1 MYFVFKTVYNIIIE
15 EVYGMEI
22 KKRTKKQKSDLQK
35 QLDNAR
41 KKSRSLLPIHTLEVE
56 LRVNQEQKK
65 LLIDTSE
72 QMRQLSNVLIGTF
85 KKNYE
90 QMIRTKRYKKT
101 MNKYFEITEKISKIN
116 NKIDNTND
124 KKLLRELKNFKKQLE
139 DDKKLISNQLEDIRI
154 DFNIFKSYYTKK
166 AEFLYK
172 NIFTNL
178 NSILALKVAN
188 RCWLQFEKLMFKSKT
203 KKIKFKKYGFL
214 PSLEGKQAEKCIILK
229 QKQDKLYINALGES
243 FDLKIKNNDIY
254 TKNLLELIKVYMND
268 SENIENININRVMNG
283 QKPLDT
289 YRIIF
294 NRIVIKRI
302 RGKFRFYV
310 QILYEGR
317 PWKLDKNGNLKN
329 KQGTGRIGIDY
340 GTSTIAVVSESKV
353 IYKNLAEEANNLKH
367 IERQLKILKRKMDR
381 SRRSTNPDCFNSDGT
396 YKKGTKIKVKSR
408 NYKKILKQ
416 FREINRKLS
425 CIKNYEIGRDANII
439 RSFGDQI
446 YGEHMN
452 FQGLAKRS
460 KNTTINQNT
469 GKINK
474 KKRFGKSISNRCPGL
489 MVSTLKNKFG
499 NGYHEV
505 NTWEFKASQ
514 YNHITNTCIKKK
526 LSQRIQELDYNG
538 ETITIQRDLYSAFL
552 LMNSNN
558 TLDKPDLN
566 LCNITFENFIVNHTI
581 CINNLKANNI
591 KVNNSKY

>member
-1 MYFVFKTVYNIIIE
+1 
-15 EVYGMEI
+15 MEI
-22 KKRTKKQKSDLQK
+22 KKRTKKQKSDRQK
-35 QLDNAR
+35 KLDNAR

-116 NKIDNTND
+116 NKIDNTDD
-124 KKLLRELKNFKKQLE
+124 KKLLKELKNNKKLLE

-178 NSILALKVAN
+178 NSILALKVVD

-214 PSLEGKQAEKCIILK
+214 PSLEGKQAERCIVLK
-229 QKQDKLYINALGES
+229 QNVNGLYINTLGES
-243 FDLKIKNNDIY
+243 FELKIKNNDIY

-268 SENIENININRVMNG
+268 SENIENVNIDRVTNG

-353 IYKNLAEEANNLKH
+353 IYKNLAEEANNLKGL
-367 IERQLKILKRKMDR
+367 ERQLKILQRKMDR
-381 SRRSTNPDCFNSDGT
+381 SRRSTNPNCFNSDGT

-425 CIKNYEIGRDANII
+425 CIKKYEIGRDANII
-439 RSFGDQI
+439 RSLGDQI

>member
-1 MYFVFKTVYNIIIE
+1 
-15 EVYGMEI
+15 MEI
-22 KKRTKKQKSDLQK
+22 KKRTKKQKSDRQK
-35 QLDNAR
+35 KLDSAR

-56 LRVNQEQKK
+56 LKVNREQKK

-85 KKNYE
+85 KKNYK
-90 QMIRTKRYKKT
+90 QMIRTKQYKKT
-101 MNKYFEITEKISKIN
+101 MNEYFEITEKISKIN
-116 NKIDNTND
+116 NKIDNTDD
-124 KKLLRELKNFKKQLE
+124 KKLLKELKNSKKQLE

-154 DFNIFKSYYTKK
+154 NFNIFNSYYTKK

-172 NIFTNL
+172 NVFTNL
-178 NSILALKVAN
+178 NSVLALKVAN

-214 PSLEGKQAEKCIILK
+214 PSLEGKQAERCIVLK
-229 QKQDKLYINALGES
+229 QKQDKMYINALGES
-243 FDLKIKNNDIY
+243 FELKIKNNDIY
-254 TKNLLELIKVYMND
+254 TKNLLELIKVYIND
-268 SENIENININRVMNG
+268 SENIENINIDRVING

-317 PWKLDKNGNLKN
+317 SWKLDKNGNLKN

-353 IYKNLAEEANNLKH
+353 IYKNLAEEANNLKNL
-367 IERQLKILKRKMDR
+367 ERQLTLFQRKMDR
-381 SRRSTNPDCFNSDGT
+381 SRRSTNSDCFNSDGT

-408 NYKKILKQ
+408 NYRKILKQ

-425 CIKNYEIGRDANII
+425 CIKKYEIGRDTNII
-439 RSFGDQI
+439 RSLGDQI

-469 GKINK
+469 SKINK

-581 CINNLKANNI
+581 CINNLKVNNI

>member
-1 MYFVFKTVYNIIIE
+1 
-15 EVYGMEI
+15 MEI
-22 KKRTKKQKSDLQK
+22 KKRTKKQKSDRQK

-116 NKIDNTND
+116 NKIDNTDD
-124 KKLLRELKNFKKQLE
+124 KKLLKELKNFKKQLE
-139 DDKKLISNQLEDIRI
+139 DDKKLISNQLENIRI

-178 NSILALKVAN
+178 NSVLALKVVN

-229 QKQDKLYINALGES
+229 QKQDKLYINTLGES
-243 FDLKIKNNDIY
+243 FELKIKNNDIY

-268 SENIENININRVMNG
+268 SENIENVNIDRVKNG

-329 KQGTGRIGIDY
+329 KQGAGRIGIDY

-353 IYKNLAEEANNLKH
+353 IYKNLAEEANNLKGL
-367 IERQLKILKRKMDR
+367 ERQLKILQRKMDR
-381 SRRSTNPDCFNSDGT
+381 SRRSTNPNCFNSDGT
-396 YKKGTKIKVKSR
+396 YKKGTKIKIKSR

-425 CIKNYEIGRDANII
+425 CIKKYEIGRDANII
-439 RSFGDQI
+439 RSLGDQI

-460 KNTTINQNT
+460 KNTTVNQNT

>member
-1 MYFVFKTVYNIIIE
+1 
-15 EVYGMEI
+15 MEI
-22 KKRTKKQKSDLQK
+22 KKRTKKQKSDRQK
-35 QLDNAR
+35 KLDNAR

-116 NKIDNTND
+116 NKIDNTDD
-124 KKLLRELKNFKKQLE
+124 KKLLKELKNNKKSLE

-166 AEFLYK
+166 AEFLYQ

-178 NSILALKVAN
+178 NSILALKVVD

-214 PSLEGKQAEKCIILK
+214 PSLEGKQAERCIVLK
-229 QKQDKLYINALGES
+229 QNVNGLYINTLGES
-243 FDLKIKNNDIY
+243 FELKIKNNDIY

-268 SENIENININRVMNG
+268 SENIENVNIDRVTNG

-367 IERQLKILKRKMDR
+367 IERQLKILRRKMDR

-425 CIKNYEIGRDANII
+425 CIKKYEIGRDANII
-439 RSFGDQI
+439 RSLGDQI

-452 FQGLAKRS
+452 FQGLVKRS

-499 NGYHEV
+499 NRYHEV

-552 LMNSNN
+552 LMNSND

>member
-1 MYFVFKTVYNIIIE
+1 
-15 EVYGMEI
+15 MEI
-22 KKRTKKQKSDLQK
+22 KKRTKKQKSDRQK
-35 QLDNAR
+35 KLDSAR

-56 LRVNQEQKK
+56 LKVNREQKK

-116 NKIDNTND
+116 NKIDNTDD
-124 KKLLRELKNFKKQLE
+124 KKLLKELKNSKKQLE

-154 DFNIFKSYYTKK
+154 NFNIFNSYYTKK

-172 NIFTNL
+172 NVFTNL
-178 NSILALKVAN
+178 NSVLALKVTN

-214 PSLEGKQAEKCIILK
+214 PSLEGKQAERCIVLK

-243 FDLKIKNNDIY
+243 FELKIKNNDIY
-254 TKNLLELIKVYMND
+254 TKNLLELIKVYIND
-268 SENIENININRVMNG
+268 SENIENINIDRVING

-329 KQGTGRIGIDY
+329 KQGTGRVGIDY

-367 IERQLKILKRKMDR
+367 LERQLKILQRKMDR

-425 CIKNYEIGRDANII
+425 CIKKYEIGRDVNII
-439 RSFGDQI
+439 RSLGDQI

-581 CINNLKANNI
+581 CINNLKVNNI

>member
-1 MYFVFKTVYNIIIE
+1 
-15 EVYGMEI
+15 MEI
-22 KKRTKKQKSDLQK
+22 KKRTKKQKSDRQK
-35 QLDNAR
+35 KLDNAR

-178 NSILALKVAN
+178 NSILALKVVD

-243 FDLKIKNNDIY
+243 FELKIKNNDIY

-268 SENIENININRVMNG
+268 SENIENININRVMND

-317 PWKLDKNGNLKN
+317 HWKLDKNGNLKN

-353 IYKNLAEEANNLKH
+353 IYKNLAEEANNLKGL
-367 IERQLKILKRKMDR
+367 ERQLKILQRKMDR
-381 SRRSTNPDCFNSDGT
+381 SRRSTNPNCFNSDGT

-425 CIKNYEIGRDANII
+425 CIKKYEIGRDANII
-439 RSFGDQI
+439 RSLGDQI

-452 FQGLAKRS
+452 FQGLTKRS
-460 KNTTINQNT
+460 KNTIVNQNT

-489 MVSTLKNKFG
+489 MVSTLKNKFKD
-499 NGYHEV
+499 GYHEV

-514 YNHITNTCIKKK
+514 YNHITNTCTKKK

-552 LMNSNN
+552 LMNSND

>member
-1 MYFVFKTVYNIIIE
+1 
-15 EVYGMEI
+15 MEI
-22 KKRTKKQKSDLQK
+22 KKRTKKQKSDRQK
-35 QLDNAR
+35 QLDSAR

-116 NKIDNTND
+116 NKIDNTDD
-124 KKLLRELKNFKKQLE
+124 KKLLKELKNNKKLLE
-139 DDKKLISNQLEDIRI
+139 DDKKLISNQLENIRI
-154 DFNIFKSYYTKK
+154 DFNIFKSYYIKK
-166 AEFLYK
+166 AKFLYK

-178 NSILALKVAN
+178 NSILALKVVD

-254 TKNLLELIKVYMND
+254 IKNLLELIKVYMND
-268 SENIENININRVMNG
+268 SENIENINIDKVMNG

-353 IYKNLAEEANNLKH
+353 IYKNLAEEANNLKGL
-367 IERQLKILKRKMDR
+367 ERQLKILQRKMDR

-425 CIKNYEIGRDANII
+425 CIKKYEIGRDANII
-439 RSFGDQI
+439 RSLGDQI

-460 KNTTINQNT
+460 KNTTVNQNT

-552 LMNSNN
+552 LMNSND

>member
-1 MYFVFKTVYNIIIE
+1 
-15 EVYGMEI
+15 MEI
-22 KKRTKKQKSDLQK
+22 KKRTKKQKLDRQK
-35 QLDNAR
+35 KLDNAR

-56 LRVNQEQKK
+56 LRVNQKQKK
-65 LLIDTSE
+65 LLVNTSE

-116 NKIDNTND
+116 NKIDNTDD
-124 KKLLRELKNFKKQLE
+124 KKLLKELKNFKKQLE

-154 DFNIFKSYYTKK
+154 DFNIFESYYTKK

-178 NSILALKVAN
+178 NSVLALKVVN

-214 PSLEGKQAEKCIILK
+214 PSLEGKQAERCIVLK
-229 QKQDKLYINALGES
+229 QNVNGLYINTLGES
-243 FDLKIKNNDIY
+243 FELKIKNNDIY

-268 SENIENININRVMNG
+268 SENIENVNIDRVTNG

-353 IYKNLAEEANNLKH
+353 IYKNLAEEANNLKGL
-367 IERQLKILKRKMDR
+367 ERQLKILQRKMDR
-381 SRRSTNPDCFNSDGT
+381 SRRFNNPDCFNSNGT

-425 CIKNYEIGRDANII
+425 CIKKYEIGRDANII
-439 RSFGDQI
+439 RSLGDQI

-460 KNTTINQNT
+460 KNATVNRNT

>member
-1 MYFVFKTVYNIIIE
+1 
-15 EVYGMEI
+15 MEI
-22 KKRTKKQKSDLQK
+22 KKRTKKQKSDRQK

-116 NKIDNTND
+116 NKIDNAND
-124 KKLLRELKNFKKQLE
+124 KKLLKELKNFKKQLE
-139 DDKKLISNQLEDIRI
+139 DDKKIISNQLEDIRI

-166 AEFLYK
+166 AEFLYQ

-178 NSILALKVAN
+178 NSILALKVVD

-214 PSLEGKQAEKCIILK
+214 PSLEGKQAERCIVLK
-229 QKQDKLYINALGES
+229 QKQNKLYINTLGKS
-243 FDLKIKNNDIY
+243 FELKIKNNDIY
-254 TKNLLELIKVYMND
+254 TKNLLELIRIYIND
-268 SENIENININRVMNG
+268 SKNIENINIDRVKNG

-353 IYKNLAEEANNLKH
+353 IYKNLAEEANNLKGL
-367 IERQLKILKRKMDR
+367 ERQLKILQRKMDR

-425 CIKNYEIGRDANII
+425 CIKKYEIGRDANII
-439 RSFGDQI
+439 RSLGDQI

-460 KNTTINQNT
+460 KNITINQNT

-489 MVSTLKNKFG
+489 MVSTLKNKFKD
-499 NGYHEV
+499 GYHEV

-514 YNHITNTCIKKK
+514 YNHITNTCTKKK

>member
-1 MYFVFKTVYNIIIE
+1 
-15 EVYGMEI
+15 MEI
-22 KKRTKKQKSDLQK
+22 KKRTKKQKSDRQK
-35 QLDNAR
+35 KLDNAR

-101 MNKYFEITEKISKIN
+101 MNEYFEITEKISKIN
-116 NKIDNTND
+116 NKIDNADD
-124 KKLLRELKNFKKQLE
+124 KKLLKELKNFKKQLE

-154 DFNIFKSYYTKK
+154 DFNIFESYYTKK

-178 NSILALKVAN
+178 NSILALKVVD

-243 FDLKIKNNDIY
+243 FELKIKNNDIY

-268 SENIENININRVMNG
+268 SENIENINIDRVTNG

-367 IERQLKILKRKMDR
+367 LERQLKILQRKMDR

-425 CIKNYEIGRDANII
+425 CIKKYEIGRDANII
-439 RSFGDQI
+439 RSLGDQI

-460 KNTTINQNT
+460 KNTTVNRNT

>member
-1 MYFVFKTVYNIIIE
+1 
-15 EVYGMEI
+15 MEI
-22 KKRTKKQKSDLQK
+22 KKRTKKQKSDRQK
-35 QLDNAR
+35 KLDNAT
-41 KKSRSLLPIHTLEVE
+41 KKSRCLLPIHMLEVE

-65 LLIDTSE
+65 LLINTSE

-101 MNKYFEITEKISKIN
+101 MNEYFEITEKISKIN
-116 NKIDNTND
+116 NKIDNTDD
-124 KKLLRELKNFKKQLE
+124 KKLLKELKNFKKQLE

-154 DFNIFKSYYTKK
+154 DFNIFESYYTKK

-178 NSILALKVAN
+178 NSVLALKVVN
-188 RCWLQFEKLMFKSKT
+188 RCWLQFKKLMFKSKT

-214 PSLEGKQAEKCIILK
+214 PSLEGKQAERCIVLK
-229 QKQDKLYINALGES
+229 QKQDKLYINTLGES
-243 FDLKIKNNDIY
+243 FELKIKNNDIY

-268 SENIENININRVMNG
+268 SENIENINIDRVKNG

-367 IERQLKILKRKMDR
+367 LERQLKILQRKMDR
-381 SRRSTNPDCFNSDGT
+381 SRRSTNPNCFNSDGT

-425 CIKNYEIGRDANII
+425 CIKKYEIGRDANII
-439 RSFGDQI
+439 RSLGDQI

>member
-1 MYFVFKTVYNIIIE
+1 
-15 EVYGMEI
+15 MEI
-22 KKRTKKQKSDLQK
+22 KKRTKKQKSDRQK

-72 QMRQLSNVLIGTF
+72 QIRQLSNILIGTF
-85 KKNYE
+85 KKNYK

-116 NKIDNTND
+116 NKIDNTDD
-124 KKLLRELKNFKKQLE
+124 KKLLKELKNNKKSLE

-178 NSILALKVAN
+178 NSILALKVID

-214 PSLEGKQAEKCIILK
+214 PSLEGKQAERCIVLK
-229 QKQDKLYINALGES
+229 QNVNGLYINTLGES
-243 FDLKIKNNDIY
+243 FELKIKNNDIY

-268 SENIENININRVMNG
+268 SENIENININRIMNG

-367 IERQLKILKRKMDR
+367 LERQLKILQRKMDR

-425 CIKNYEIGRDANII
+425 CIKKYEIGRDANII
-439 RSFGDQI
+439 RSLGDQI
-446 YGEHMN
+446 YGERMN

-460 KNTTINQNT
+460 KNTTVNQNT

-538 ETITIQRDLYSAFL
+538 ETIIIQRDLYSAFL

-566 LCNITFENFIVNHTI
+566 LCNMTFENFIVNHTI
-581 CINNLKANNI
+581 CINNLKVNNI

>member
-1 MYFVFKTVYNIIIE
+1 
-15 EVYGMEI
+15 MEI
-22 KKRTKKQKSDLQK
+22 KKRTKKQKSDRQK

-116 NKIDNTND
+116 NKIDDTDD
-124 KKLLRELKNFKKQLE
+124 KKLLKELKNNKKSLE
-139 DDKKLISNQLEDIRI
+139 DDKKLISNQLENIRI

-178 NSILALKVAN
+178 NSILALKVVD

-214 PSLEGKQAEKCIILK
+214 PSLEGKQAETCIILK

-243 FDLKIKNNDIY
+243 FELKIKNNDIY

-268 SENIENININRVMNG
+268 SENIENININRIMNG

-353 IYKNLAEEANNLKH
+353 IYKNLAEEANNLKYL
-367 IERQLKILKRKMDR
+367 ERQLKILQRKMDR

-425 CIKNYEIGRDANII
+425 CIKKYEIGRDANII
-439 RSFGDQI
+439 RSLGDQI

-526 LSQRIQELDYNG
+526 LSQRIQELNYNG

>member
-1 MYFVFKTVYNIIIE
+1 
-15 EVYGMEI
+15 MEI
-22 KKRTKKQKSDLQK
+22 KKRTKKQKSDRQK
-35 QLDNAR
+35 KLDSAR

-56 LRVNQEQKK
+56 LKVNREQKK

-116 NKIDNTND
+116 NKIDNTDD

-172 NIFTNL
+172 NVFTNL
-178 NSILALKVAN
+178 NSVLALKAVD
-188 RCWLQFEKLMFKSKT
+188 RCWLQFEKLMFNSKT

-229 QKQDKLYINALGES
+229 QNVNGLYINALGES

-254 TKNLLELIKVYMND
+254 TKNLLELIKVYIND

-294 NRIVIKRI
+294 NRIVIKKI

-353 IYKNLAEEANNLKH
+353 IYKNLAEEANNLKGL
-367 IERQLKILKRKMDR
+367 ER
-381 SRRSTNPDCFNSDGT
+381 
-396 YKKGTKIKVKSR
+396 
-408 NYKKILKQ
+408 
-416 FREINRKLS
+416 
-425 CIKNYEIGRDANII
+425 
-439 RSFGDQI
+439 
-446 YGEHMN
+446 
-452 FQGLAKRS
+452 
-460 KNTTINQNT
+460 
-469 GKINK
+469 
-474 KKRFGKSISNRCPGL
+474 
-489 MVSTLKNKFG
+489 
-499 NGYHEV
+499 
-505 NTWEFKASQ
+505 
-514 YNHITNTCIKKK
+514 
-526 LSQRIQELDYNG
+526 
-538 ETITIQRDLYSAFL
+538 
-552 LMNSNN
+552 
-558 TLDKPDLN
+558 
-566 LCNITFENFIVNHTI
+566 
-581 CINNLKANNI
+581 
-591 KVNNSKY
+591 

>member
-1 MYFVFKTVYNIIIE
+1 
-15 EVYGMEI
+15 MEI
-22 KKRTKKQKSDLQK
+22 KKRTKKQKSDRQK
-35 QLDNAR
+35 KLDNAR

-56 LRVNQEQKK
+56 LRVNQKQKK

-124 KKLLRELKNFKKQLE
+124 KKLLKELKNNKKSLE
-139 DDKKLISNQLEDIRI
+139 DDKKLISNQLENIRI

-166 AEFLYK
+166 AEFLYQ

-178 NSILALKVAN
+178 NSILALKVVD

-243 FDLKIKNNDIY
+243 FELKIKNNDIY

-268 SENIENININRVMNG
+268 SENIENINIDRVKNG

-367 IERQLKILKRKMDR
+367 LERQLKILQRKMDR
-381 SRRSTNPDCFNSDGT
+381 SRRFNNPDCFNSDGT

-425 CIKNYEIGRDANII
+425 CIKKYEIGRDANII
-439 RSFGDQI
+439 RSLGDQI

-489 MVSTLKNKFG
+489 MVSTLKNKFKD
-499 NGYHEV
+499 GYHEV

-514 YNHITNTCIKKK
+514 YNHITNTCTKKK

-538 ETITIQRDLYSAFL
+538 KTITIQRDLYSAFL

>member
-1 MYFVFKTVYNIIIE
+1 
-15 EVYGMEI
+15 MEI

-56 LRVNQEQKK
+56 LRVNQKQKK
-65 LLIDTSE
+65 LLINTSE

-101 MNKYFEITEKISKIN
+101 INKYFEITEKISKIN
-116 NKIDNTND
+116 NKIDNTDD
-124 KKLLRELKNFKKQLE
+124 KKLLKELKNNKKLLE
-139 DDKKLISNQLEDIRI
+139 DDKKLISNQLENIRI

-166 AEFLYK
+166 AEFLYQ

-178 NSILALKVAN
+178 NSILALKVVD

-229 QKQDKLYINALGES
+229 QNVNGLYINALGES

-254 TKNLLELIKVYMND
+254 IKNLLELIKVYMND
-268 SENIENININRVMNG
+268 SENIENINIDKVMNG

-353 IYKNLAEEANNLKH
+353 IYKNLAEEANNLKGL
-367 IERQLKILKRKMDR
+367 ERQLKILQRKMDR
-381 SRRSTNPDCFNSDGT
+381 SRRSTNPNCFNSDGT

-425 CIKNYEIGRDANII
+425 CIKKYEIGRDANII
-439 RSFGDQI
+439 RSLGDQI

-552 LMNSNN
+552 LMNSND

>member
-1 MYFVFKTVYNIIIE
+1 
-15 EVYGMEI
+15 MEI
-22 KKRTKKQKSDLQK
+22 KKRTKKQKSDRQK
-35 QLDNAR
+35 KLDNAR

-116 NKIDNTND
+116 NKIDNTDD
-124 KKLLRELKNFKKQLE
+124 KKLLKELKNNKKLLE

-166 AEFLYK
+166 AEFLYQ

-178 NSILALKVAN
+178 NSILALKVVD

-214 PSLEGKQAEKCIILK
+214 PSLEGKQAERCIVLK
-229 QKQDKLYINALGES
+229 QNVNGLYINTLGES
-243 FDLKIKNNDIY
+243 FELKIKNNDIY

-268 SENIENININRVMNG
+268 SENIENVNIDRVTNG

-302 RGKFRFYV
+302 RNKFRFYV

-367 IERQLKILKRKMDR
+367 LERQLKILQRKMDR
-381 SRRSTNPDCFNSDGT
+381 SRRFNNPDCFNSDGT

-425 CIKNYEIGRDANII
+425 CIKKYEIGRDANII
-439 RSFGDQI
+439 RSLGDQI

-460 KNTTINQNT
+460 KNTTVNRNT

>member
-1 MYFVFKTVYNIIIE
+1 
-15 EVYGMEI
+15 MEI
-22 KKRTKKQKSDLQK
+22 KKRTKKQKSDRQK
-35 QLDNAR
+35 KLDNAR

-65 LLIDTSE
+65 LLIDASE

-116 NKIDNTND
+116 NKIDNTDD
-124 KKLLRELKNFKKQLE
+124 KKLLKELKNNKKLLE

-178 NSILALKVAN
+178 NSILALKVVD

-214 PSLEGKQAEKCIILK
+214 PSLEGKQAERCIVLK
-229 QKQDKLYINALGES
+229 QNVNGLYINTLGES
-243 FDLKIKNNDIY
+243 FELKIKNNDIY

-268 SENIENININRVMNG
+268 SENIENVNIDRVTNG

-367 IERQLKILKRKMDR
+367 LERQLKILQRKMDR
-381 SRRSTNPDCFNSDGT
+381 SRRSTNPNCFNSDGT

-425 CIKNYEIGRDANII
+425 CIKKYEIGRDANII
-439 RSFGDQI
+439 RSLGDQI

>member
-1 MYFVFKTVYNIIIE
+1 
-15 EVYGMEI
+15 MEI
-22 KKRTKKQKSDLQK
+22 KKRTKKQKSDRQK
-35 QLDNAR
+35 KLDNAR
-41 KKSRSLLPIHTLEVE
+41 KKFRSLLPIHALEVE
-56 LRVNQEQKK
+56 LRVNQKQKK

-101 MNKYFEITEKISKIN
+101 MNEYFEITEKISKIN
-116 NKIDNTND
+116 NKIDNTDD
-124 KKLLRELKNFKKQLE
+124 KKLLRELKNLKKQLE

-154 DFNIFKSYYTKK
+154 DFNIFESYYTKK

-214 PSLEGKQAEKCIILK
+214 PSLEGKQAERCIVLK
-229 QKQDKLYINALGES
+229 QNANGLYVNALGKS
-243 FDLKIKNNDIY
+243 FKLKIKNNDIY

-268 SENIENININRVMNG
+268 SENIENININRIMNG

-310 QILYEGR
+310 QILYEGK

-340 GTSTIAVVSESKV
+340 GTSTIAVVSKSKV

-367 IERQLKILKRKMDR
+367 LERQLKILQRKMDR
-381 SRRSTNPDCFNSDGT
+381 SRRSTNPNCFNSDGT

-425 CIKNYEIGRDANII
+425 CIKKYEIGRDANII
-439 RSFGDQI
+439 RSLGDQI

-514 YNHITNTCIKKK
+514 YNHITNTCTKKK

-566 LCNITFENFIVNHTI
+566 LCNITFENFIVNHII

>member
-1 MYFVFKTVYNIIIE
+1 
-15 EVYGMEI
+15 MEI
-22 KKRTKKQKSDLQK
+22 KKRTKKQKSDRQK
-35 QLDNAR
+35 KLDSAR

-56 LRVNQEQKK
+56 LKVNREQKK

-85 KKNYE
+85 KKNYK
-90 QMIRTKRYKKT
+90 QMIRTKQYKKT
-101 MNKYFEITEKISKIN
+101 MNEYFEITEKISKIN
-116 NKIDNTND
+116 NKIDNTDD
-124 KKLLRELKNFKKQLE
+124 KKLLKELKNSKKQLE

-154 DFNIFKSYYTKK
+154 NFNIFNSYYTKK

-172 NIFTNL
+172 NVFTNL
-178 NSILALKVAN
+178 NSVLALKVTN

-203 KKIKFKKYGFL
+203 KKIKFKKYGFF
-214 PSLEGKQAEKCIILK
+214 PSLEGKQAERCIILK
-229 QKQDKLYINALGES
+229 QKQDKMYINALGES
-243 FDLKIKNNDIY
+243 FELKIKNNDIY

-353 IYKNLAEEANNLKH
+353 IYKNLAEEANNLKNL
-367 IERQLKILKRKMDR
+367 ERQLTLFQRKMDR
-381 SRRSTNPDCFNSDGT
+381 SRRSTNSDCFNSDGT

-408 NYKKILKQ
+408 NYRKILKQ

-425 CIKNYEIGRDANII
+425 CIKKYEIGRDANII
-439 RSFGDQI
+439 RSLGDQI

-514 YNHITNTCIKKK
+514 YNHITNTCTKKK

-581 CINNLKANNI
+581 CINNLKVNNI

>member
-1 MYFVFKTVYNIIIE
+1 
-15 EVYGMEI
+15 MEI
-22 KKRTKKQKSDLQK
+22 KKRTKKQKSDRQK

-72 QMRQLSNVLIGTF
+72 QMRQLSNVLISTF
-85 KKNYE
+85 KKNYK

-101 MNKYFEITEKISKIN
+101 MNEYFEITEKISKIN
-116 NKIDNTND
+116 NKIDNTDD
-124 KKLLRELKNFKKQLE
+124 KKLLKELKNNKKLLE

-178 NSILALKVAN
+178 NSILALKVVD

-214 PSLEGKQAEKCIILK
+214 PSLEGKQAERCIVLK

-254 TKNLLELIKVYMND
+254 IKNLLELIKVYMND
-268 SENIENININRVMNG
+268 SENIENININRVTNG

-353 IYKNLAEEANNLKH
+353 IYKNLAEEANNLKGL
-367 IERQLKILKRKMDR
+367 ERQLKILQRKMDR

-425 CIKNYEIGRDANII
+425 CIKKYEIGRDANII
-439 RSFGDQI
+439 RSLGDQI

-474 KKRFGKSISNRCPGL
+474 KKRFGKSIFNRCPGL

-581 CINNLKANNI
+581 CINNLKVNNI

>member
-1 MYFVFKTVYNIIIE
+1 
-15 EVYGMEI
+15 MEI

-56 LRVNQEQKK
+56 LRVNQKQKK
-65 LLIDTSE
+65 LLINTSE

-101 MNKYFEITEKISKIN
+101 INKYFEITEKISKIN
-116 NKIDNTND
+116 NKIDNTDD
-124 KKLLRELKNFKKQLE
+124 KKLLRELKNLKKQLE
-139 DDKKLISNQLEDIRI
+139 DDKKLISNQLENIRI

-166 AEFLYK
+166 AEFLYQ

-178 NSILALKVAN
+178 NSILALKVVD

-229 QKQDKLYINALGES
+229 QNVNGLYINALGES

-254 TKNLLELIKVYMND
+254 IKNLLELIKVYMND
-268 SENIENININRVMNG
+268 SENIENINIDKVMNG

-353 IYKNLAEEANNLKH
+353 IYKNLAEEANNLKGL
-367 IERQLKILKRKMDR
+367 ERQLKILQRKMDR
-381 SRRSTNPDCFNSDGT
+381 SRRSTNPNCFNSDGT

-425 CIKNYEIGRDANII
+425 CIKKYEIGRDANII
-439 RSFGDQI
+439 RSLGDQI

-552 LMNSNN
+552 LMNSND

>member
-1 MYFVFKTVYNIIIE
+1 
-15 EVYGMEI
+15 MEI
-22 KKRTKKQKSDLQK
+22 KKRTKKQKSDRQK

-65 LLIDTSE
+65 LLVNTSE

-85 KKNYE
+85 KKNYK

-116 NKIDNTND
+116 NKIDNTDD
-124 KKLLRELKNFKKQLE
+124 KKLLKELKNNKKLLE
-139 DDKKLISNQLEDIRI
+139 DDKKLISNQLENIRI

-166 AEFLYK
+166 AEFLYQ

-178 NSILALKVAN
+178 NSILALKVVD

-214 PSLEGKQAEKCIILK
+214 PSLEGKQAEKCIMLK

-268 SENIENININRVMNG
+268 SENIENININRVTNG

-367 IERQLKILKRKMDR
+367 LERQLKILQRKMDR
-381 SRRSTNPDCFNSDGT
+381 SRRSTNPNCFNNDGT

-425 CIKNYEIGRDANII
+425 CIKKYEIGRDANII
-439 RSFGDQI
+439 RSLGDQI

-460 KNTTINQNT
+460 KNTTVNQNT

>member
-1 MYFVFKTVYNIIIE
+1 
-15 EVYGMEI
+15 MEI
-22 KKRTKKQKSDLQK
+22 KKRTKKQKSDRQK
-35 QLDNAR
+35 KLDNAR

-116 NKIDNTND
+116 NKIDNTDD
-124 KKLLRELKNFKKQLE
+124 KKLLKELKNNKKLLE
-139 DDKKLISNQLEDIRI
+139 DDKKLISNQLENIRI

-178 NSILALKVAN
+178 NSILALKVVD

-214 PSLEGKQAEKCIILK
+214 PSLEGKQAERCIVLK
-229 QKQDKLYINALGES
+229 QNVNGLYINTLGES
-243 FDLKIKNNDIY
+243 FELKIKNNDIY

-268 SENIENININRVMNG
+268 SENIENINIDRVKNG

-302 RGKFRFYV
+302 RNKFRFYV

-353 IYKNLAEEANNLKH
+353 IYKNLAEEANNLKGL
-367 IERQLKILKRKMDR
+367 ERQLKILQRKMDR

-425 CIKNYEIGRDANII
+425 CIKKYEIGRDANII
-439 RSFGDQI
+439 RSLGDQI

-460 KNTTINQNT
+460 KNTTVNRNT

>member
-1 MYFVFKTVYNIIIE
+1 MDNSNNIFDTSSLT
-15 EVYGMEI
+15 I
-22 KKRTKKQKSDLQK
+22 KKMSDDDFYMETTSKLQEILQHEFRGIPYKQQIKKTIDGLNFACPFCGDSATDI
-35 QLDNAR
+35 R
-41 KKSRSLLPIHTLEVE
+41 KKRAHFILKGNWAGNFKCFNCGKFMKIHNFFKSFDVPMSLSAITY
-56 LRVNQEQKK
+56 VNEHVNN
-65 LLIDTSE
+65 IPSYNVNSTEITSE
-72 QMRQLSNVLIGTF
+72 VLDKTSVIQYSV
-85 KKNYE
+85 KKEY
-90 QMIRTKRYKKT
+90 IKK
-101 MNKYFEITEKISKIN
+101 Y
-116 NKIDNTND
+116 
-124 KKLLRELKNFKKQLE
+124 
-139 DDKKLISNQLEDIRI
+139 SNQSL
-154 DFNIFKSYYTKK
+154 NIPQVYDTCDSSRFS
-166 AEFLYK
+166 
-172 NIFTNL
+172 
-178 NSILALKVAN
+178 
-188 RCWLQFEKLMFKSKT
+188 
-203 KKIKFKKYGFL
+203 G
-214 PSLEGKQAEKCIILK
+214 
-229 QKQDKLYINALGES
+229 YINTLGES
-243 FDLKIKNNDIY
+243 FELKIKNNDIY
-254 TKNLLELIKVYMND
+254 TKNLLELIKVYIND
-268 SENIENININRVMNG
+268 SENIENINIDRVING

-367 IERQLKILKRKMDR
+367 LERQLKILQRKMDR

-408 NYKKILKQ
+408 NYKKLLKQ

-425 CIKNYEIGRDANII
+425 CIKKYEIGRDTNII
-439 RSFGDQI
+439 RSLGDQI

-460 KNTTINQNT
+460 KNTTVNRNT

>member
-1 MYFVFKTVYNIIIE
+1 
-15 EVYGMEI
+15 MEI
-22 KKRTKKQKSDLQK
+22 KKRTKKQKSDRQK
-35 QLDNAR
+35 KLDNAR

-116 NKIDNTND
+116 NKIDNTDD
-124 KKLLRELKNFKKQLE
+124 KKLLKELKNNKKLLE
-139 DDKKLISNQLEDIRI
+139 DDKKLISNQLENIRI

-178 NSILALKVAN
+178 NSILALKVVD

-254 TKNLLELIKVYMND
+254 TKNLLELIKVYIND
-268 SENIENININRVMNG
+268 SENIENINIDRVMNG

-353 IYKNLAEEANNLKH
+353 IYKNLAEEANNLKGL
-367 IERQLKILKRKMDR
+367 ERQLKILQRKMDR

-425 CIKNYEIGRDANII
+425 CIKKYEIGRDTNII
-439 RSFGDQI
+439 RSLGDQI

-460 KNTTINQNT
+460 KNTTVNRNT

>member
-1 MYFVFKTVYNIIIE
+1 
-15 EVYGMEI
+15 MEI
-22 KKRTKKQKSDLQK
+22 KKRTKKQKSDRQK
-35 QLDNAR
+35 KLDSAR

-56 LRVNQEQKK
+56 LKVNREQKK

-116 NKIDNTND
+116 NKIDDTDD
-124 KKLLRELKNFKKQLE
+124 KKLLKELKNNKKSLE
-139 DDKKLISNQLEDIRI
+139 DDKKLISNQLENIRI

-166 AEFLYK
+166 AEFLYQ

-178 NSILALKVAN
+178 NSILALKVVD

-214 PSLEGKQAEKCIILK
+214 PSLEGKQAERCIVLK

-243 FDLKIKNNDIY
+243 FELKIKNNDIY

-268 SENIENININRVMNG
+268 SENIENININRVTNG

-353 IYKNLAEEANNLKH
+353 IYKNLAEEANNLKNL
-367 IERQLKILKRKMDR
+367 ERQLTLFQRKMDR
-381 SRRSTNPDCFNSDGT
+381 SRRSTNSDCFNSDGT

-425 CIKNYEIGRDANII
+425 CIKKYEIGRDANII
-439 RSFGDQI
+439 RSLGDQI

-474 KKRFGKSISNRCPGL
+474 KKRFGKSISNRCSGL

-514 YNHITNTCIKKK
+514 YNHITNTCTKKK

>member
-1 MYFVFKTVYNIIIE
+1 
-15 EVYGMEI
+15 MEI

-116 NKIDNTND
+116 NKIDNIDD
-124 KKLLRELKNFKKQLE
+124 KKLLKELKNNKKLLE
-139 DDKKLISNQLEDIRI
+139 DNKKLISNQLEDIRI

-178 NSILALKVAN
+178 NSVLALKVVD

-214 PSLEGKQAEKCIILK
+214 PSLEGKQAERCIVLK
-229 QKQDKLYINALGES
+229 QNVNGLYINTLGES
-243 FDLKIKNNDIY
+243 FELKIKNNDIY

-268 SENIENININRVMNG
+268 LENIENININRVING

-317 PWKLDKNGNLKN
+317 PWKLDENGNLKN

-367 IERQLKILKRKMDR
+367 LERQLKILQRKMDR

-425 CIKNYEIGRDANII
+425 CIKKYEIGRDTNII
-439 RSFGDQI
+439 RSLGDQI

-460 KNTTINQNT
+460 KNTTVNRNT

>member
-1 MYFVFKTVYNIIIE
+1 
-15 EVYGMEI
+15 MEI

-101 MNKYFEITEKISKIN
+101 VNKYFEITEKISKIN
-116 NKIDNTND
+116 NKIDNAND

-178 NSILALKVAN
+178 NSVLALKVVD

-214 PSLEGKQAEKCIILK
+214 PSLEGKQAERCIVLK
-229 QKQDKLYINALGES
+229 QNVNGLYINTLGES
-243 FDLKIKNNDIY
+243 FELKIKNNDIY

-268 SENIENININRVMNG
+268 SENIENININRVING

-317 PWKLDKNGNLKN
+317 PWKLDENGNLKN

-367 IERQLKILKRKMDR
+367 LERQLKILQRKMDR

-408 NYKKILKQ
+408 NYKKLLKQ

-425 CIKNYEIGRDANII
+425 CIKKYEIGRDANII
-439 RSFGDQI
+439 RSLGDQV

-460 KNTTINQNT
+460 KNTTVNRNT

-526 LSQRIQELDYNG
+526 LSQRIQKLDYNG

>member
-1 MYFVFKTVYNIIIE
+1 
-15 EVYGMEI
+15 MEI

-101 MNKYFEITEKISKIN
+101 VNKYFEITEKISKIN
-116 NKIDNTND
+116 NKIDNIDD
-124 KKLLRELKNFKKQLE
+124 KKLLKELKNNKKLLE
-139 DDKKLISNQLEDIRI
+139 DNKKLISNQLEDIRI

-178 NSILALKVAN
+178 NSVLALKVVD
-188 RCWLQFEKLMFKSKT
+188 RCWLQFEKLIFKSKT

-214 PSLEGKQAEKCIILK
+214 PSLEGKQAERCIVLK
-229 QKQDKLYINALGES
+229 QNVNGLYINTLGES
-243 FDLKIKNNDIY
+243 FELKIKNNDIY
-254 TKNLLELIKVYMND
+254 TKNLLELIKVYIND
-268 SENIENININRVMNG
+268 SENIENINIDRVING

-367 IERQLKILKRKMDR
+367 LERQLKILQRKMDR

-408 NYKKILKQ
+408 NYKKLLKQ

-425 CIKNYEIGRDANII
+425 CIKKYEIGRDANII
-439 RSFGDQI
+439 RSLGDQV

-460 KNTTINQNT
+460 KNTTVNRNT

-526 LSQRIQELDYNG
+526 LSQRIQKLDYNG

>member
-1 MYFVFKTVYNIIIE
+1 
-15 EVYGMEI
+15 MEI

-101 MNKYFEITEKISKIN
+101 MNEYFEITEKISKIN
-116 NKIDNTND
+116 NKIDNTDD
-124 KKLLRELKNFKKQLE
+124 KKLLKELKNNKKSLE

-166 AEFLYK
+166 AEFLYQ

-178 NSILALKVAN
+178 NSILALKVVD

-203 KKIKFKKYGFL
+203 KKIKFKKYGFF
-214 PSLEGKQAEKCIILK
+214 PSLEGKQAERCIILK
-229 QKQDKLYINALGES
+229 QKQDKMYINALGES
-243 FDLKIKNNDIY
+243 FELKIKNNDIY

-353 IYKNLAEEANNLKH
+353 IYKNLAEEANNLKGL
-367 IERQLKILKRKMDR
+367 ERQLKILQRKMDR

-396 YKKGTKIKVKSR
+396 YKKGTKIKIKSR

-425 CIKNYEIGRDANII
+425 CIKKYEIGRDANII
-439 RSFGDQI
+439 RSLGDQI

-460 KNTTINQNT
+460 KNTTVNRNT

-552 LMNSNN
+552 LMNSNDA
-558 TLDKPDLN
+558 LDKPDLN

-581 CINNLKANNI
+581 CINNLKINNI

>member
-1 MYFVFKTVYNIIIE
+1 
-15 EVYGMEI
+15 MEI

-101 MNKYFEITEKISKIN
+101 MNEYFEITEKISKIN
-116 NKIDNTND
+116 NKIDNTDD
-124 KKLLRELKNFKKQLE
+124 KKLLKELKNNKKSLE

-166 AEFLYK
+166 AEFLYQ

-178 NSILALKVAN
+178 NSILALKVVD

-214 PSLEGKQAEKCIILK
+214 PSLEGKQAERCIVLK
-229 QKQDKLYINALGES
+229 QNVNGLYINTLGES
-243 FDLKIKNNDIY
+243 FELKIKNNDIY

-353 IYKNLAEEANNLKH
+353 IYKNLAEEANNLKNL
-367 IERQLKILKRKMDR
+367 ERQLTLFQRKMDR
-381 SRRSTNPDCFNSDGT
+381 SRRSTNSDCFNSDGT

-408 NYKKILKQ
+408 NYRKILKQ

-425 CIKNYEIGRDANII
+425 CIKKYEIGRDANII
-439 RSFGDQI
+439 RSLGDQI

-460 KNTTINQNT
+460 KNTTVNRNT

-581 CINNLKANNI
+581 CINNLKVNNI

>member
-1 MYFVFKTVYNIIIE
+1 
-15 EVYGMEI
+15 MEI
-22 KKRTKKQKSDLQK
+22 KKRTKKQKSDRQK
-35 QLDNAR
+35 KLDSAR

-65 LLIDTSE
+65 LLVNTSE

-85 KKNYE
+85 KKNYK
-90 QMIRTKRYKKT
+90 QMIRTKQYKKT
-101 MNKYFEITEKISKIN
+101 MNKYFEIIEKISKIN
-116 NKIDNTND
+116 NKIDNTDD
-124 KKLLRELKNFKKQLE
+124 KKLLKELKNLKKQLE
-139 DDKKLISNQLEDIRI
+139 DDKKLISNQLENIRI

-172 NIFTNL
+172 NVFTNL
-178 NSILALKVAN
+178 NSVLALKVTN

-214 PSLEGKQAEKCIILK
+214 PSLEGKKAEKCIVLK
-229 QKQDKLYINALGES
+229 QKQDKLYINTLGES
-243 FDLKIKNNDIY
+243 FELKIKNNDIY

-367 IERQLKILKRKMDR
+367 LERQLKILQRKMDR
-381 SRRSTNPDCFNSDGT
+381 SRRSTNPNCFNSDGT

-425 CIKNYEIGRDANII
+425 CIKKYEIGRDANII
-439 RSFGDQI
+439 RSLGDQI

-526 LSQRIQELDYNG
+526 LFQRIQELDYNG

>member
-1 MYFVFKTVYNIIIE
+1 
-15 EVYGMEI
+15 MEI
-22 KKRTKKQKSDLQK
+22 KKRTKKQKSDRQK
-35 QLDNAR
+35 KLDNAR

-56 LRVNQEQKK
+56 LRVNQKQKK
-65 LLIDTSE
+65 LLVNTSE

-85 KKNYE
+85 KKNYK

-116 NKIDNTND
+116 NKIDNTDD
-124 KKLLRELKNFKKQLE
+124 KKLLKELKNNKKLLE
-139 DDKKLISNQLEDIRI
+139 DDKKLISNQLENIRI

-166 AEFLYK
+166 AEFLYQ

-178 NSILALKVAN
+178 NSILALKVVD

-268 SENIENININRVMNG
+268 SENIENVNIDRVKNG

-367 IERQLKILKRKMDR
+367 LERQLKILQRKMDR

-425 CIKNYEIGRDANII
+425 CIKKYEIGRDANII
-439 RSFGDQI
+439 RSLGDQI

-460 KNTTINQNT
+460 KNTTVNRNT

>member
-1 MYFVFKTVYNIIIE
+1 
-15 EVYGMEI
+15 MEI
-22 KKRTKKQKSDLQK
+22 KKRTKKQKSDRQK
-35 QLDNAR
+35 KLDNAR
-41 KKSRSLLPIHTLEVE
+41 KKSRSLLSIHTLEVE

-116 NKIDNTND
+116 NKIDNTDD

-139 DDKKLISNQLEDIRI
+139 DNKKLISNQLEDIRI

-178 NSILALKVAN
+178 NSILALKVVD

-214 PSLEGKQAEKCIILK
+214 PSLEGKQAERCIVLK
-229 QKQDKLYINALGES
+229 QNVNGLYINTLGES
-243 FDLKIKNNDIY
+243 FELKIKNNDIY

-268 SENIENININRVMNG
+268 SENIENVNIDRVTNG

-302 RGKFRFYV
+302 RNKFRFYV

-353 IYKNLAEEANNLKH
+353 IYKNLAEEANNLKGL
-367 IERQLKILKRKMDR
+367 ERQLKILQRKMDR
-381 SRRSTNPDCFNSDGT
+381 SRRSTNPNCFNSDGT

-425 CIKNYEIGRDANII
+425 CIKKYEIGRDANII
-439 RSFGDQI
+439 RSLGDQI

-452 FQGLAKRS
+452 FQGLTKRS

>member
-1 MYFVFKTVYNIIIE
+1 
-15 EVYGMEI
+15 MEI
-22 KKRTKKQKSDLQK
+22 KKRTKKQKSDRQK
-35 QLDNAR
+35 KLDSAR

-56 LRVNQEQKK
+56 LKVNREQKK

-85 KKNYE
+85 KKNYK
-90 QMIRTKRYKKT
+90 QMIRTKQYKKT
-101 MNKYFEITEKISKIN
+101 MNEYFEITEKISKIN
-116 NKIDNTND
+116 NKIDNTDD
-124 KKLLRELKNFKKQLE
+124 KKLLKELKNSKKQLE

-154 DFNIFKSYYTKK
+154 NFNIFNSYYTKK

-172 NIFTNL
+172 NVFTNL
-178 NSILALKVAN
+178 NSVLALKVTN

-203 KKIKFKKYGFL
+203 KKIKFKKYGFF
-214 PSLEGKQAEKCIILK
+214 PSLEGKQAERCIILK
-229 QKQDKLYINALGES
+229 QKQDKMYINALGES
-243 FDLKIKNNDIY
+243 FELKIKNNDIY

-353 IYKNLAEEANNLKH
+353 IYKNLAEEANNLKNL
-367 IERQLKILKRKMDR
+367 ERQLTLFQRKMDR
-381 SRRSTNPDCFNSDGT
+381 SRRSTNSDCFNSDGT

-425 CIKNYEIGRDANII
+425 CIKKYEIGRDANII
-439 RSFGDQI
+439 RSLGDQI

-581 CINNLKANNI
+581 CINNLKVNNI

>member
-1 MYFVFKTVYNIIIE
+1 
-15 EVYGMEI
+15 MEI
-22 KKRTKKQKSDLQK
+22 KKRTKKQKSDRQK
-35 QLDNAR
+35 KLDNAR

-116 NKIDNTND
+116 NKIDNTDD
-124 KKLLRELKNFKKQLE
+124 KKLLKELKNNKKSLE

-166 AEFLYK
+166 AEFLYQ

-178 NSILALKVAN
+178 NSILALKVVD

-214 PSLEGKQAEKCIILK
+214 PSLEGKQAERCIVLK
-229 QKQDKLYINALGES
+229 QNVNGLYINTLGES
-243 FDLKIKNNDIY
+243 FELKIKNNDIY

-268 SENIENININRVMNG
+268 SENIENVNIDRVTNG

-367 IERQLKILKRKMDR
+367 IERQLKILRRKMDR

-425 CIKNYEIGRDANII
+425 CIKKYEIGRDANII
-439 RSFGDQI
+439 RSLGDQI

-499 NGYHEV
+499 NRYHEV

-552 LMNSNN
+552 LMNSND

>member
-1 MYFVFKTVYNIIIE
+1 
-15 EVYGMEI
+15 MEI

-85 KKNYE
+85 KKNYK

-116 NKIDNTND
+116 NKIDNTDD
-124 KKLLRELKNFKKQLE
+124 KKLLKELKNFKKQLE

-154 DFNIFKSYYTKK
+154 NFNIFNSYYTKK

-172 NIFTNL
+172 NVFTNL
-178 NSILALKVAN
+178 NSVLALKVTN

-214 PSLEGKQAEKCIILK
+214 PSLEGKQAERCIVLK

-243 FDLKIKNNDIY
+243 FELKIKNNDIY

-268 SENIENININRVMNG
+268 SENIENININRVING

-367 IERQLKILKRKMDR
+367 LERQLKILQRKMDR

-425 CIKNYEIGRDANII
+425 CIKKYEIGRDANII
-439 RSFGDQI
+439 RSLGDQI

-474 KKRFGKSISNRCPGL
+474 KKRFGKSIFNRCPGL

-581 CINNLKANNI
+581 CINNLKVNNI

>member
-1 MYFVFKTVYNIIIE
+1 
-15 EVYGMEI
+15 MEI

-116 NKIDNTND
+116 NKIDNIDD
-124 KKLLRELKNFKKQLE
+124 KKLLKELKNNKKLLE
-139 DDKKLISNQLEDIRI
+139 DNKKLISNQLEDIRI

-178 NSILALKVAN
+178 NSVLALKVVD
-188 RCWLQFEKLMFKSKT
+188 RYWLQFEKLMFKSKT

-254 TKNLLELIKVYMND
+254 TKNLLELIKVYIND
-268 SENIENININRVMNG
+268 SENIENINIDRVING

-329 KQGTGRIGIDY
+329 KQGTGRVGIDY

-367 IERQLKILKRKMDR
+367 LERQLKILQRKMDR
-381 SRRSTNPDCFNSDGT
+381 SRRSINPDCFNSDGT

-408 NYKKILKQ
+408 NYKKLLKQ

-425 CIKNYEIGRDANII
+425 CIKKYEIGRDTNII
-439 RSFGDQI
+439 RSLGDQI

-460 KNTTINQNT
+460 KNTTVNRNT

-489 MVSTLKNKFG
+489 MVSTLKNKFD

-566 LCNITFENFIVNHTI
+566 LCNITFENFIVNYTI